1 MNSLIPTTD
10 FIDFL
15 SEVGS
20 DFSLAQGLGGN
31 GSVKSQDE
39 MFVKAS
45 GKRLGDSASQNYFYQ
60 VGISNG
66 EYHEINPSQEGRPSI
81 EVFLHAMLPYRYV
94 LHLHSTRGV
103 ALSMLA
109 ATDARVKTRLTKQGI
124 SLLDYRKPGIE
135 LKQAVGHVLKDS
147 PDEAIPSTFLLT
159 NHGTLFGANSISE
172 LRKSVLDFEDNAAIL
187 LGSRFELKMSPG
199 NLSEVVDSEFI
210 ENISWHAQNNWR
222 ISPDHVVFLGAHPSE
237 EITRA
242 LRGPTTAFEILQKA
256 FPRMKRIGP
265 VEEQLL
271 WFINVVQFL
280 PKQQF
285 PILKEKDAIEL
296 LSWEAENHRVKSYSD
311 D

>member
-1 MNSLIPTTD
+1 MIPTPD

-31 GSVKSQDE
+31 GSIKSQDV

-45 GKRLGDSASQNYFYQ
+45 GKRLRDSASQNYFYE

-66 EYHEINPSQEGRPSI
+66 EYHEINTSQEGRPSI

-109 ATDARVKTRLTKQGI
+109 ATDSGVKSGLMNQGI
-124 SLLDYRKPGIE
+124 SLIDYRKPGIE
-135 LKQAVGHVLKDS
+135 LKEAVGNALMER
-147 PDEAIPSTFLLT
+147 PDEAIPSTFLLK
-159 NHGTLFGANSISE
+159 NHGTLFGANSVSE
-172 LRKSVLDFEDNAAIL
+172 LRKSVLDFEKDATIW
-187 LGSRFELKMSPG
+187 LGNRLELKISPG
-199 NLSEVVDSEFI
+199 NLSEFVDSQAI
-210 ENISWHAQNNWR
+210 ENVSWHAQNNWR
-222 ISPDHVVFLGAHPSE
+222 ISPDHVVFLGANPSE

-242 LRGPTTAFEILQKA
+242 LRGPSTALEILQKA
-256 FPRMKRIGP
+256 FPQMKRIGP
-265 VEEQLL
+265 VHEQLL

-296 LSWEAENHRVKSYSD
+296 ISWEAEKHRVKSYSD